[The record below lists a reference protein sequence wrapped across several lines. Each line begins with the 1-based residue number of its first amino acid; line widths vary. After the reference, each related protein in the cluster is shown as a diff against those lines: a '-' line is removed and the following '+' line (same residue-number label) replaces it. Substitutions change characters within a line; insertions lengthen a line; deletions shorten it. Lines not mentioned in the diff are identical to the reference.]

1 MACPWLVSI
10 LEIIGPDYQD
20 YASLKLA
27 ESQHIPLQIRDDSLR
42 STPKA
47 YPSRRDRRIG
57 RSLPCMESSPVAGLT
72 NHAEH
77 AILIAPIVDYL
88 PRGRTMSNTGSS
100 SDRTYL
106 PLVGR
111 TQEVASVAAALAH
124 AAQGQGGAIF
134 LSGEAGIGKTR
145 LAHEALSLAHARGF
159 LTLEGRAYPMEGSL
173 AYGLFVDAFG
183 PFLRRLDRA
192 RLMALVSGLPDLSRL
207 FGGLPL
213 PAPESVSD
221 AALEKTRLFE
231 ALTRLVERLAQ
242 ATPVALFLDD
252 LHWADPASLEL
263 LHYLARNL
271 TTQRVLVLITYR
283 AEEASDTRGLVA
295 LLASLR
301 RAGLADELVVPR
313 LQPQAVAQ
321 LAHSFLGNVASG
333 ELLALLEARAAGTP
347 LFINELLRALQDAGQ
362 LVRTE
367 GGWTMRS
374 DIAAILPQGVRDLIL
389 GRLDRLDATE
399 RRVVDLLAVG
409 GAPMPHEVLRM
420 SGDFEEVL
428 LLATLHRLRVTGLI
442 AEDLHD
448 RDVVYHLTHP
458 LIQEVAYAEL
468 PEMARRQTHAA
479 LARALEALHPG
490 DVDQLARHY
499 RGAGPAVDPD
509 RALEVL
515 LRAGEQARVVYAYE
529 QAARHFEAALRLVRE
544 GRRHSL
550 LPRLLEWL
558 GEAWD
563 RVGEG
568 GAAVA
573 LWTEAIAEYARADDV
588 PAVARLHRAIAA
600 TEWERGHFE
609 AAQQALAAGL
619 AALAG
624 RPPSEELADL
634 LYLRVSTLRRLG
646 NRVGLAAA
654 VGELRAVAERLN
666 LPRALA
672 EARLAEVDL
681 HDVRGEL
688 LAVREQSQLAL
699 AAAEAAG
706 DPLLTYRVHEMLMVL
721 ALSLGD
727 HRSAHE
733 HAERNLAIALRLGA
747 PTLESRTRT
756 YLAMADWLA
765 GAWDEALG
773 HSGRAVLLARRV
785 GRPRGIV
792 VALIVRIMILARRGN
807 LAEAEV
813 CLAAARGAYGER
825 PVADRGATLGIDLA
839 ETLLALERG
848 NVARARDVAAGLA
861 PGWPVGGQPLGA
873 ALLAEA
879 QVGAGEVEAALATA
893 RTLAQHDQG
902 EATYAV
908 ALAALVEG
916 LAQQALG
923 QLEAAMTSLARAVEL
938 FAGLAMPFEAA
949 RARLE
954 WAAALAPYAPETAA
968 DAARNCL
975 AVFEQLGAR
984 SYIDRARSLLRRL
997 GVRPPPAHRQ
1007 RPTPGPL
1014 SPRELEVARL
1024 VAEGLSNAAIAAR
1037 LVVSQRTVTTH
1048 LERIYSRLGITSRA
1062 ELARYVIEA
1071 GLASPAS
1078 EIT

>member
-1 MACPWLVSI
+1 MSDARS
-10 LEIIGPDYQD
+10 
-20 YASLKLA
+20 S
-27 ESQHIPLQIRDDSLR
+27 RDL
-42 STPKA
+42 T
-47 YPSRRDRRIG
+47 YP
-57 RSLPCMESSPVAGLT
+57 
-72 NHAEH
+72 
-77 AILIAPIVDYL
+77 
-88 PRGRTMSNTGSS
+88 
-100 SDRTYL
+100 

-111 TQEVASVAAALAH
+111 TEELASVAAALAH
-124 AAQGQGGAIF
+124 AAQGQGGAIV

-145 LAHEALSLAHARGF
+145 LAREALTLAQARGF
-159 LTLEGRAYPMEGSL
+159 LALEGRAYPMEGRL
-173 AYGLFVDAFG
+173 AYGLFVDAVG
-183 PFLRRLDRA
+183 SFLRSLDRA
-192 RLMALVSGLPDLSRL
+192 RLMALVSGLSDLGRL

-242 ATPVALFLDD
+242 TTPIALLLDD

-271 TTQRVLVLITYR
+271 ASQRVLVLITYR
-283 AEEASDTRGLVA
+283 AEEAGETRGLA
-295 LLASLR
+295 LLLASLR

-313 LQPQAVAQ
+313 LRPQAVAQ
-321 LAHSFLGNVASG
+321 LAHSFLGNAASD

-362 LVRTE
+362 LVRSE
-367 GGWTMRS
+367 GGWTRRS
-374 DIAAILPQGVRDLIL
+374 NDAAILPQGVRDLIL

-409 GAPMPHEVLRM
+409 GASVLHEVVRAAGALA
-420 SGDFEEVL
+420 EEALPAAV
-428 LLATLHRLRVTGLI
+428 HRLRVAGFV
-442 AEDLHD
+442 AEELHD
-448 RDVVYHLTHP
+448 RGVVYHLTHP

-468 PEMARRQTHAA
+468 PEMARRLMHAA
-479 LARALEALHPG
+479 FARALEALHPG
-490 DVDQLARHY
+490 DVDQLAFHY
-499 RGAGPAVDPD
+499 RGAGPAVDGE

-515 LRAGEQARVVYAYE
+515 LRAGEQAREIYAYE

-544 GRRHSL
+544 GQRHSL
-550 LPRLLEWL
+550 LPLLLERL

-573 LWTEAIAEYARADDV
+573 LWTEAIAEYARGSDV
-588 PAVARLHRAIAA
+588 PAIVRLHRAVAA
-600 TEWERGHFE
+600 TEWERGRFE

-624 RPPSEELADL
+624 RSPSEELADL
-634 LYLRVSTLRRLG
+634 LYLRVSTLRRQG
-646 NRVGLAAA
+646 ERAGLAAA
-654 VGELRAVAERLN
+654 VGELRAVAEQLN
-666 LPRALA
+666 LSRALA
-672 EARLAEVDL
+672 QARLAEAEL
-681 HDVRGEL
+681 HDVRGEVR
-688 LAVREQSQLAL
+688 AAREQSQLAL

-706 DPLLTYRVHEMLMVL
+706 DPLLIYRVREALLVL

-733 HAERNLAIALRLGA
+733 LAGHNLAIAGRLGT
-747 PTLESRTRT
+747 PTLQSRAHT
-756 YLAMADWLA
+756 YLAMAHWLA

-773 HSGRAVLLARRV
+773 HSERSVLLARRV

-792 VALIVRIMILARRGN
+792 VALIVRIMILAVRGN

-825 PVADRGATLGIDLA
+825 PAADRDTTLGIDLA
-839 ETLLALERG
+839 EALLALERG
-848 NVARARDVAAGLA
+848 DVPRARALAAGLA
-861 PGWPVGGQPLGA
+861 PGWAAGRQPIGA
-873 ALLAEA
+873 ALLAAA
-879 QVGAGEVEAALATA
+879 QVGAGEAEAALATA

-902 EATYAV
+902 EAAYAE
-908 ALAALVEG
+908 ALAARVAG
-916 LAQQALG
+916 LAHQALG
-923 QLEAAMTSLARAVEL
+923 QPAAALASLARAVEL
-938 FAGLAMPFEAA
+938 FAGLEMPFEAA

-954 WAAALAPYAPETAA
+954 WAAARAPQAPEAAA
-968 DAARNCL
+968 DAVRESL

-984 SYIDRARSLLRRL
+984 SYIDRARGLLRRL
-997 GVRPPPAHRQ
+997 GVRPPPAHRP
-1007 RPTPGPL
+1007 RPSGGPL
-1014 SPRELEVARL
+1014 SRRELEVARF

-1037 LVVSQRTVTTH
+1037 LVISQRTVTTH

-1071 GLASPAS
+1071 GMASPAS